1 VRALSYL
8 VTHDTDQTVFNLV
21 GPTPTTSSQLT
32 KELARALRR
41 PHLIGLPSMAIR
53 ALMGEA
59 GEELLLSSQRV
70 INQRLDIIGFRF
82 DDVTIADAIAR
93 MLGRR

>member
-1 VRALSYL
+1 L
-8 VTHDTDQTVFNLV
+8 
-21 GPTPTTSSQLT
+21 TT
-32 KELARALRR
+32 ELARALRR
-41 PHLIGLPSMAIR
+41 PHLLGLPTFAIT

-70 INQRLDIIGFRF
+70 ISQCLDIIGFRF
-82 DDVTIADAIAR
+82 DDLTIADAIAR